1 MLSEAVIE
9 AIKEF
14 VSEENVKV
22 NASLS
27 EYTSFK
33 IGGPAEAVIDISNE
47 QQLMRVINY
56 LKMVEIDY
64 CILGN
69 GSNTLFADAGF
80 QGVVLRIGNKF
91 SDVSVRGDEIIA
103 QGGALLVQVAKMAQA
118 NGLSGL
124 EFAAG
129 IPGTVGG
136 GVIMNAGAYDG
147 EMSYVVKQVRAISP
161 KGDVQEFDGEAL
173 DFGYRKSVLKNSGFI
188 VTEVVFKLAYG
199 DSEEILAKMNDFNA
213 RRREKQP
220 LEYPSAGSTFK
231 RPEGYYAGQLIMEAG
246 LRGFQIGGA
255 RVSDKHCGFIIN
267 VNKASAADVCDLIGE
282 VQARVKARFG
292 VDLEPEIVI
301 IR

>member
-56 LKMVEIDY
+56 LKMVETNY